1 MAMSKDKELTDYNP
15 KFPPIEQGYDPAK
28 DIAPV
33 DQVGFIDL
41 HDAFVNGSIPGD
53 LGVNDE
59 SFNGVDDPASLMDR
73 PSDKFDAYRKAD
85 YVHKGMSVATSAA
98 PAEAGVATSGNV
110 E

>member
-1 MAMSKDKELTDYNP
+1 MSKDKELKDINP
-15 KFPPIEQGYDPAK
+15 KFPPVEQGFDPK
-28 DIAPV
+28 RDIAPV

-53 LGVNDE
+53 LGVSEE
-59 SFNGVDDPASLMDR
+59 SFNGVDDPASLLDR

-85 YVHKGMSVATSAA
+85 YVHKGMSAATAA
-98 PAEAGVATSGNV
+98 EPAGAGEATPGNA

>member
-1 MAMSKDKELTDYNP
+1 MATDKDLKDFNP
-15 KFPPIEQGYDPAK
+15 KFPPVNQDYNPER

-53 LGVNDE
+53 LGVDE
-59 SFNGVDDPASLMDR
+59 AAFNGVDDPASLIDR

-85 YVHKGMSVATSAA
+85 YVHKGMSAATAAA
-98 PAEAGVATSGNV
+98 PAEAGAATDGNA